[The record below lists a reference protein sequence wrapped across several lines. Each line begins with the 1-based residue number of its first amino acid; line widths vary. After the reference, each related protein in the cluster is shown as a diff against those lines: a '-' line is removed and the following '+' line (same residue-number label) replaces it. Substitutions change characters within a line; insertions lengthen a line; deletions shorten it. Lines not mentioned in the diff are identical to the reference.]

1 MGDDSVDKPK
11 ERSHRRTKRPDNV
24 IPFRLDAAFFFERA
38 LRHLDRRD
46 LQSSLKYFRK
56 AVEYE
61 PDNPVNHCNLAGVLS
76 EMGRFEESNE
86 VLRTILEEIDSSMVE
101 CYFYMA
107 NNFANL
113 GEYELA
119 EEYAAL
125 YIEADPN
132 GEFVEEAEEMLE
144 ILVDEF
150 GGGEVLRR
158 RQQERYEKQSGQDT
172 ARRLLEEG
180 KFYEAT
186 LQLEKMIRESPE
198 ATAPRNNLS
207 LAYYYLG
214 DLDRAIELAYEVL
227 AKDPNNIHA
236 YCNLAVYYQ
245 HRNEKQKVREILDI
259 LCKLY
264 PLNFDHAYKLATTM
278 GILGE
283 HETAYRLFKQLLRY
297 TDRSDVSLLHAT
309 AAALVGIGRLKH
321 AKRYWM
327 EIKQLDPKSQVADY
341 YLEKLAEAER
351 IGIQTFPVS
360 YQYHIPFFEQ
370 FRRMQAYMQDGDAL
384 WKQDPLIRSS
394 LFWALRHGDM
404 ETKLQVI
411 QTFASIGGTEIEH
424 VLEELLQSHEEQDML
439 KRFAAFVLR
448 IIKTQQ
454 PSNEKQQQWY
464 RQAYQIVLTSL
475 HAIQGYM
482 QHLEVQSLLQRVLDI
497 WMLYMN
503 RVEQNPPRV
512 NKVNAW
518 AAGLIC
524 AALQTQSIHFRK
536 TELAKLFGVSPAT
549 VTRVANTL
557 LKLEGEQ
564 S

>member
-125 YIEADPN
+125 YIESDPD

-150 GGGEVLRR
+150 GGGEILRR

-309 AAALVGIGRLKH
+309 AAALVGIGRLKQ

-341 YLEKLAEAER
+341 YLEKLAEAEH
-351 IGIQTFPVS
+351 IGLQTFPVS

-370 FRRMQAYMQDGDAL
+370 FRRMQAYMQDENAL

-439 KRFAAFVLR
+439 KHFAAFVLR
-448 IIKTQQ
+448 IIKTQH
-454 PSNEKQQQWY
+454 PPNEKQQQWY
-464 RQAYQIVLTSL
+464 RQAYRIVLMSL

-482 QHLEVQSLLQRVLDI
+482 QHLEVQSLQQRVLDI
-497 WMLYMN
+497 WMLYMD

-524 AALQTQSIHFRK
+524 AVLQTQSIHFRK
-536 TELAKLFGVSPAT
+536 AELAKLFGVSPAT

-557 LKLEGEQ
+557 LKLEWEQ